1 MAIQVTLIDNPM
13 SRHPGPGG
21 DFVGV
26 TVEVAIT
33 AAQAYA
39 AGGILI
45 DFQAFMRNIVGITP
59 AGWVHVQVGG
69 KLLVVQFHND
79 TAAGG
84 TQWIMQF
91 FATGAGAGLALD
103 EFPDGALPDM
113 ELRLILWGT
122 PKTSVTATGG
132 GASSGLPVA

>member
-1 MAIQVTLIDNPM
+1 MAILVTLIDNPM

-26 TVEVAIT
+26 TVEMAIS

-45 DFQAFMRNIVGITP
+45 DFQGFMTNVVGITP
-59 AGWVHVQVGG
+59 AGWVHVEAGG
-69 KLLVVQFHND
+69 KLLVPVFHND
-79 TAAGG
+79 VPAGS
-84 TQWIMQF
+84 TQYIMQF
-91 FATGAGAGLALD
+91 FATGAGAGLGLD

-122 PKTSVTATGG
+122 PKASVTAAGG
-132 GASSGLPVA
+132 GSSSNLPVA